1 MTMAKEFKPQGYKCV
16 CNNGGYEIELDERG
30 ERARFRLFGDTVTR
44 WTMVRYNAKGEPF
57 CNTRV
62 GRQYLKDYMRL

>member
-44 WTMVRYNAKGEPF
+44 WTMDDGTVQRKGGALLQYP
-57 CNTRV
+57 
-62 GRQYLKDYMRL
+62 GRTSVS